1 MRLAQFVL
9 ALLLTTPAWGEGLA
23 DLGPEVPPPPPFP
36 LRNIVGRSGFF
47 ERVPLRPER
56 TPDDRSRKIAELREA
71 YSRPASQWPAPLVDE
86 GVEWKELGLLPRPT
100 APTENPLTKEKV
112 LLGRLLFFEPRVSQ
126 TGEMA
131 CASCHDPD
139 LGWADG
145 RTVSFGLHRSALKR
159 NSPSILNAAYAATL
173 FWDGRAGSLEDQ
185 AEQVLQNP
193 QEMGGSEELIQ
204 ERLGAIPE
212 YRAAFEKAFGDG
224 NVTLGRTA
232 QALASFERTLVG
244 GRSRFDAFLRGKS
257 EALSDEALL
266 GLDLFRREARCLNC
280 HNGPLLTDGRF
291 HDVGLSYYGRKYQD
305 RGRYEITQAAED
317 VGRFRTPSLR
327 NVTSTGPVMHNGL
340 FQLPNVLSMYNV
352 GMPNLVPK
360 PEQKNDPLFP
370 AKKSPLLRP
379 LGLNRQDLA
388 DLEAFL
394 EALEEPRTR
403 VVVPVLPGLGAK
415 ESADSD
421 VPEPAAV
428 P

>member
-1 MRLAQFVL
+1 MRVVLLAF
-9 ALLLTTPAWGEGLA
+9 LLLTSAARGESVA
-23 DLGPEVPPPPPFP
+23 ELGPEVPPPPALP
-36 LRNIVGRSGFF
+36 LRNVVGRSGFF
-47 ERVPLRPER
+47 ERVPLRVER
-56 TPDDRSRKIAELREA
+56 TPEERARKVAELREA
-71 YSRPASQWPAPLVDE
+71 YARPTSQWPAPTVDD
-86 GVEWKELGLLPRPT
+86 GTPWKELGILPRL
-100 APTENPLTKEKV
+100 APPAENPLTKEKV
-112 LLGRLLFFEPRVSQ
+112 LLGRILFFDPRVSG

-145 RTVSFGLHRSALKR
+145 RTVSFGLHRLALKR
-159 NSPSILNAAYAATL
+159 NSPSILNAAYASTL

-193 QEMGGSEELIQ
+193 QEMGGSEAVLQ

-224 NVTLGRTA
+224 SITLERTA

-244 GRSRFDAFLRGKS
+244 GRSRFDSFLRGKS

-280 HNGPLLTDGRF
+280 HNGPLLSDGQF

-340 FQLPNVLSMYNV
+340 FRLTNVLSMYNV
-352 GMPNLVPK
+352 GMPNLVPR
-360 PEQKNDPLFP
+360 PDQKEDPLFP
-370 AKKSPLLRP
+370 AKKSPLLKP

-394 EALEEPRTR
+394 EALEEPRLR
-403 VVVPVLPGLGAK
+403 VVVPVLPGLGGK
-415 ESADSD
+415 EPAGPDE
-421 VPEPAAV
+421 PEPAAA

>member
-1 MRLAQFVL
+1 MRVALLVF
-9 ALLLTTPAWGEGLA
+9 LLLTAPARGESVA
-23 DLGPEVPPPPPFP
+23 DLGPEVPPPPALP

-47 ERVPLRPER
+47 ERIPPRAER
-56 TPDDRSRKIAELREA
+56 TPEERARKIAELREA
-71 YSRPASQWPAPLVDE
+71 YARPTSQWPAPIVDE
-86 GVEWKELGLLPRPT
+86 GVQWKELGLLPRLTPP
-100 APTENPLTKEKV
+100 AENPMTKEKV
-112 LLGRLLFFEPRVSQ
+112 LLGRILFFDPRVSG

-145 RTVSFGLHRSALKR
+145 RTVSFGLHRLALKR

-224 NVTLGRTA
+224 TITLARTA

-244 GRSRFDAFLRGKS
+244 GRSRFDVFLRGKS
-257 EALSDEALL
+257 AALSDEALL
-266 GLDLFRREARCLNC
+266 GLDLFRREARCINC
-280 HNGPLLTDGRF
+280 HNGPLLTDGQF
-291 HDVGLSYYGRKYQD
+291 HDVGLSYYGRKFQD
-305 RGRYEITQAAED
+305 RGRYEITQVAED

-327 NVTSTGPVMHNGL
+327 NVTATEPVMHNGL
-340 FQLPNVLSMYNV
+340 FEIPNALALYNA
-352 GMPNLVPK
+352 GMPNLTPK
-360 PEQKNDPLFP
+360 PDQKNDPLFP
-370 AKKSPLLRP
+370 ARKSRLLKP
-379 LGLNRQDLA
+379 LGLNRQDLG

-394 EALEEPRTR
+394 KSLEEPRTR
-403 VVVPVLPGLGAK
+403 LAVPALPGLGAK

-421 VPEPAAV
+421 APEPATT